1 METDIPLIISI
12 FATMALSAF
21 FSGMEIAFVSSN
33 RMLAE
38 MDKER
43 NGFSQKL
50 ISVFY
55 RHPNGFVSTMLVGNN
70 IVLVVYGILIA
81 QFFDSTIFRGMDVG
95 FTVPADT
102 ILSTHHSFHRR
113 VSSQDALQEQRQPLV
128 GHLCAVGL
136 CLLCGVVAYQPLLH
150 AHIEV
155 YVALGR
161 HKDGQGKRR
170 RGLLKG

>member
-1 METDIPLIISI
+1 MKKINNHYQHILETDIPLIISI

-102 ILSTHHSFHRR
+102 ILSTLIILSQASFFPRR
-113 VSSQDALQEQRQPLV
+113 FSRTTPTACWPSLRRWLMSSMWCCGLSAASPRSYRSV
-128 GHLCAVGL
+128 CCAWQ
-136 CLLCGVVAYQPLLH
+136 A
-150 AHIEV
+150 
-155 YVALGR
+155 
-161 HKDGQGKRR
+161 
-170 RGLLKG
+170 